1 LYNALTLR
9 AWLLCHDRAMLSLEA
24 ICSERMPNMDRYLV
38 ESPHT
43 AEDCTKAKEEIQLAG
58 YLHHFEWGCE
68 DGVHSAW
75 AIIEAENREHAR
87 QIVPWM
93 MRDKAR
99 IIKLVKFEVAD
110 PVHHK
115 QT

>member
-1 LYNALTLR
+1 MQAPTR
-9 AWLLCHDRAMLSLEA
+9 PASLPNKPMFFLGA
-24 ICSERMPNMDRYLV
+24 KKSERMSNMDRYV
-38 ESPHT
+38 IESAHT
-43 AEDCTKAKEEIQLAG
+43 AGDCDKAVKEIALAG
-58 YLHHFEWGCE
+58 FLHQFEWGCE

-99 IIKLVKFEVAD
+99 IVKLVKFEQAG
-110 PVHHK
+110 PLHK
-115 QT
+115 NRSE